1 MSRQRLKAVFLDT
14 SFLIT
19 LTDRGRDNHDVA
31 VQYYSHWFENGTK
44 MFVSAICYAEYL
56 SKADCL
62 PAYILNSVEVVPFNA
77 EAAAVVGAFMRKR
90 DKANV
95 PAGVRDALKDDVKI
109 LASAVSYGVSAIA
122 HCDGNSMSKF
132 IAQSR
137 ELLPDASNLM
147 SILMADG
154 FNLGTAELGAPEL
167 PFKS

>member
-14 SFLIT
+14 SFLVT
-19 LTDRGRDNHDVA
+19 LTDVGRDNHDVA
-31 VQYYSHWFENGTK
+31 VQYYSHWYENGTK

-77 EAAAVVGAFMRKR
+77 EAAAVVGSFMRKR
-90 DKANV
+90 DRANA
-95 PAGVRDALKDDVKI
+95 PTGARDALKDDVKI

-154 FNLGTAELGAPEL
+154 FNIGAAKLGEPEL
-167 PFKS
+167 PL